1 MVDGIR
7 FSEFL
12 IRATLNLA
20 RRIGSGRWP
29 KQAAIVVRAEANDS
43 FWGCIVVTVRYKYR
57 NVDSRFEETHR
68 QPFIFSNY
76 AEAYLRSFP
85 GGSEFPVRIDPKHPA
100 RSIPANWKV
109 GFVRV
114 K

>member
-1 MVDGIR
+1 MFFGIQ
-7 FSEFL
+7 FYEFTL
-12 IRATLNLA
+12 RVGLNLA

-43 FWGCIVVTVRYKYR
+43 YWGCIVITVRYKYR
-57 NVDSRFEETHR
+57 NADGRFEGTHR
-68 QPFIFSNY
+68 KPFIFSNY
-76 AEAYLRSFP
+76 AETYLRRFP
-85 GGSEFPVRIDPKHPA
+85 GGSEFPVRIDPEHPA